1 MGSVVAVDWE
11 RERRERGE
19 GLAKIE
25 RALFQ
30 SFMPVIEETLAVVRP
45 RVLLAGD
52 RVDPR
57 GAFAGAAV
65 YEREASR
72 WVDEEL
78 RAVAEDAAVESSGDA
93 PHLIKDSD
101 AAISEYLAGAKNRLA
116 GVPDRVYAQVKAL
129 AQAAIDAGDTN
140 EELAGRIEELFSEE
154 GVASWDGRGM
164 VVARTEAIAAH
175 NAGTFAGFLSMAE
188 FDPQPWEKAW
198 LATKDTRTRETHEK
212 ADQQRVPLRQHF
224 RVGRARLMW
233 PGDPSGPPEE
243 VIQCRCT
250 LLLLEPGEEIDLTNR
265 QFLDGEE

>member
-1 MGSVVAVDWE
+1 MAVDWGRE
-11 RERRERGE
+11 AEDRGRRLAQVERR
-19 GLAKIE
+19 
-25 RALFQ
+25 LFE
-30 SFMPVIEETLAVVRP
+30 SFMPVIEQTLDVARP

-78 RAVAEDAAVESSGDA
+78 REVAEAAAHEQFEGD
-93 PHLIKDSD
+93 LIADSD
-101 AAISEYLAGAKNRLA
+101 TLIADYLAGAKNRLA
-116 GVPDRVYAQVKAL
+116 GVPDRVYDQVKAL
-129 AQAAIDAGDTN
+129 TQQAIDAGDTN
-140 EELAGRIEELFSEE
+140 EELAERIEELFSAE

-175 NAGTFAGFLSMAE
+175 NAGTYAGFLSMAE

-198 LATKDTRTRETHEK
+198 LSTSDGRTRPTHRR
-212 ADQQRVPLRQHF
+212 ADTQRVPLNQMF
-224 RVGRARLMW
+224 RVGRARLLY
-233 PGDPSGPPEE
+233 PGDPTGPPGE

-250 LLLLEPGEEIDLTNR
+250 LLMLEPGEEIDLTNR